1 MKINTFLKPL
11 IFSSLIS
18 GFLIA
23 VPSPVLLAN
32 DSYPN
37 FTTVVEKNIPA
48 VVIVHAKKKAQKNS
62 NRLNNMPD
70 MPEEF
75 KPFFDKF
82 FDENQQGNNLA
93 RPTPAFG
100 SGFILSKDGYI
111 MTNHHVINN
120 SDEIKITL
128 SDQTQLKACLLYTS
142 PSPRD

>member
-48 VVIVHAKKKAQKNS
+48 VVIVHAKKKAQK
-62 NRLNNMPD
+62 
-70 MPEEF
+70 
-75 KPFFDKF
+75 KK
-82 FDENQQGNNLA
+82 G
-93 RPTPAFG
+93 
-100 SGFILSKDGYI
+100 
-111 MTNHHVINN
+111 
-120 SDEIKITL
+120 
-128 SDQTQLKACLLYTS
+128 
-142 PSPRD
+142 